1 MGDEFD
7 YRFED
12 MARMNAAVRARLGEF
27 STTLED
33 FKRTYTE
40 MASNW
45 GGAAAADAGEV
56 ALRLDKFG
64 KDTAL
69 LVTNFLKELENHL
82 AESEHVE
89 DQNRKLF
96 AG

>member
-1 MGDEFD
+1 MNEFD

-12 MARMNAAVRARLGEF
+12 MERTNVAVRARLQEF
-27 STTLED
+27 DTTLQD

-40 MASNW
+40 LAANW
-45 GGAAAADAGEV
+45 GGAAAANAADV
-56 ALRLDKFG
+56 ALRLDRFG

-69 LVTNFLKELENHL
+69 LVTNFLKELVNHL
-82 AESEHVE
+82 
-89 DQNRKLF
+89 DQSRQIEEKNRRMF